1 MRVESW
7 VIVAAGL
14 AWGASTAHA
23 QQPSAQCAN
32 QSQIEVQDGCQLAVD
47 VFQYMAPQLGAAI
60 AGGNA
65 TLGQG
70 GTLGGFGH
78 FSLGVR
84 ANVVD
89 GSVPQIDQISPSA
102 FGIQAPRQLPTKDNQ
117 PLPMPVVD
125 AAVGIFKG
133 FPLGVTNVGGVDAL
147 VNVAYIP
154 SLNQS
159 GSNISTPNGSLKFGY
174 GVRLGILQE
183 SIAIPGVSITYLK
196 RDLPEVSLV
205 GAPGGPGSGPGD
217 SLYVNNLSVGT
228 SAWRLVASK
237 HFVIFGLAAGIGQD
251 QYAQSAAVSATVNV
265 NGTPYR
271 SQQFSFSQNVTRT
284 NMFADLSIN
293 IPVLKLIGE
302 VGQVSGGSVNTYNT
316 FSKDANASRLYGS
329 VGLRFAW

>member
-7 VIVAAGL
+7 VVVVAGL
-14 AWGASTAHA
+14 AFGASSVRA
-23 QQPSAQCAN
+23 QQPSAQCTN

-47 VFQYMAPQLGAAI
+47 IFQYMAPQLGAAI

-78 FSLGVR
+78 FSLGLR

-89 GSVPQIDQISPSA
+89 GSLPQVSQITPSA
-102 FGIQAPRQLPTKDNQ
+102 FGIQPSRQLPTKDNQ
-117 PLPMPVVD
+117 PLPMPVAD
-125 AAVGIFKG
+125 AALGIFKG
-133 FPLGVTNVGGVDAL
+133 IPLGVTNVGGVDLL

-159 GSNISTPNGSLKFGY
+159 GSSITTPNGSLKFGY

-183 SIAIPGVSITYLK
+183 SLAIPGVSVTYLK

-205 GAPGGPGSGPGD
+205 GQPSGTGTGVGD
-217 SLYVNNLSVGT
+217 SLSVNNLSVGT
-228 SAWRLVASK
+228 SAWRVVASK
-237 HFVIFGLAAGIGQD
+237 NLLFFGLAAGFGQD
-251 QYAQSAAVSATVNV
+251 QYTQSADVSATVNV
-265 NGTPYR
+265 NGTSYR
-271 SQQFSFSQNVTRT
+271 SQQFSFAQNVTRT
-284 NMFADLSIN
+284 NMFADLSLN
-293 IPVLKLIGE
+293 LPVLKLVGE

-316 FSKDANASRLYGS
+316 FSKNANASRLYGS
-329 VGLRFAW
+329 VGLRLAW